1 MLTSE
6 WKESFVSLTSLRG
19 LTSRMHN
26 RDGETAQSLMSRLT
40 TKRVRS
46 AFRSL
51 QPVSVFNMKTHSR
64 LPFAA
69 VNIIMLPIDSMFY
82 SAQDPRT

>member
-40 TKRVRS
+40 TKS
-46 AFRSL
+46 TKELFENAD
-51 QPVSVFNMKTHSR
+51 QENKIANQQMG
-64 LPFAA
+64 
-69 VNIIMLPIDSMFY
+69 
-82 SAQDPRT
+82 

>member
-40 TKRVRS
+40 TKRTKELFEN
-46 AFRSL
+46 AY
-51 QPVSVFNMKTHSR
+51 QKNKIANQQMG
-64 LPFAA
+64 
-69 VNIIMLPIDSMFY
+69 
-82 SAQDPRT
+82 